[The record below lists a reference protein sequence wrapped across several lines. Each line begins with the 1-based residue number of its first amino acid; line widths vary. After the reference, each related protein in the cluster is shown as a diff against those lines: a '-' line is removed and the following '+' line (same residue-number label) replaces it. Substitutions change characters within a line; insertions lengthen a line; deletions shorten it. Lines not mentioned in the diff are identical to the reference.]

1 MVLAKITVYTNKLQ
15 TVFYSSFSGLYKFTE
30 SLSLEAEIGHISN
43 GGLGDTNPGSES
55 FVLSA
60 HYNF

>member
-1 MVLAKITVYTNKLQ
+1 M
-15 TVFYSSFSGLYKFTE
+15 
-30 SLSLEAEIGHISN
+30 SN

-60 HYNF
+60 RYHF

>member
-1 MVLAKITVYTNKLQ
+1 VDESDDLGDTIE
-15 TVFYSSFSGLYKFTE
+15 FYSSLSSLYELNEKVI
-30 SLSLEAEIGHISN
+30 LEAEIGHISN

-60 HYNF
+60 LYRF